1 MTEDTDALIEPPA
14 VDSEPTEPNSLSKS
28 ATLRTRIIAMV
39 VFLMIPLLV
48 QGIIALR
55 ANETVRQTAEVVGTQ
70 ASPATQLLLNVD
82 RDSYQAQMALE
93 RLNTLSNENERADI
107 EATLAENVGQTGDRF
122 AKVQEISLNLEGE
135 QQLSSEY
142 LELRQVW
149 IDLTNEAMVYINT
162 ANEAAQAL
170 EWALTLGEADSVVR
184 SRAQQTRIDAD
195 FRLDIQRAAFEDM
208 RDRID
213 VLEER
218 IYEAETAS
226 LLEDMQSGAATTG
239 SLVLL
244 TMIGGALAGAVAA
257 MFIGRSISKLV
268 TNSTISLEEASITVD
283 GAVDGL
289 DSVAETT
296 ASSVT
301 EVSRMVGDVS
311 SNITEAMQAVSN
323 FSESIDEISHKAGR
337 ASAVAQDAAT
347 KAQSTNQS
355 VAKLGDSS
363 QEIGQVIEV
372 ITSIAKQTNLLA
384 LNATIEAA
392 RAGEAGKGF
401 GVVANEV
408 KDLAKQTAA
417 ATEQIS
423 DQVAAIQEDT
433 EESVQ
438 AIESITAVIDE
449 IAGIQTAIASAVQ
462 QQAATTNEISDR
474 VQRAVDTAQ
483 TINGTV
489 QQVASTTTDT
499 IEDVKTSRAAAEDVR
514 RVAKELR
521 HLAGISNELTTV

>member
-1 MTEDTDALIEPPA
+1 MNEDTDALLEPLA
-14 VDSEPTEPNSLSKS
+14 VGPVSTEQDPLSKS

-39 VFLMIPLLV
+39 VFLTIPLLV
-48 QGIIALR
+48 QGVIALR
-55 ANETVRQTAEVVGTQ
+55 ANDTVRQTAEVVGTQ

-82 RDSYQAQMALE
+82 RDSYQAQLALE
-93 RLNTLSNENERADI
+93 RFNTFGSEAGQEELL
-107 EATLAENVGQTGDRF
+107 ATLNENVGQTGERF
-122 AKVQEISLNLEGE
+122 AKVQEISLSLPGE
-135 QQLSSEY
+135 AELSSEY
-142 LELRQVW
+142 LELRQIW
-149 IDLTNEAMVYINT
+149 IDETDLAIAAMT
-162 ANEAAQAL
+162 AAKDAADAFEQAL
-170 EWALTLGEADSVVR
+170 LFGEPGSEIQGAASEARVEAD
-184 SRAQQTRIDAD
+184 AQ
-195 FRLDIQRAAFEDM
+195 LEIQRAAFEEM
-208 RDRID
+208 RERVD
-213 VLEER
+213 VLEEQ

-268 TNSTISLEEASITVD
+268 KDSTISLEEASITVD
-283 GAVDGL
+283 EAVDGL

-449 IAGIQTAIASAVQ
+449 IAGIQTAIASAVE

-489 QQVASTTTDT
+489 QQVASTTTGT
-499 IEDVKTSRAAAEDVR
+499 IEDVKTSRAAAQDVR
-514 RVAKELR
+514 RVAEELR